1 MSKGRET
8 KRKERR
14 EKAQRITIENNKQKR
29 ETLNDLLR
37 IKDVRYTAINLRRVM
52 WRPATRGAERKN
64 ALEARKPARRS
75 ARPETGIGLRA
86 DRLIGFKRL
95 G

>member
-37 IKDVRYTAINLRRVM
+37 IQDVRYTVVNLRNVRY
-52 WRPATRGAERKN
+52 
-64 ALEARKPARRS
+64 
-75 ARPETGIGLRA
+75 
-86 DRLIGFKRL
+86 
-95 G
+95 

>member
-14 EKAQRITIENNKQKR
+14 EKAQRIAIENSKQKR

-37 IKDVRYTAINLRRVM
+37 IKDVRYTVVNLR
-52 WRPATRGAERKN
+52 N
-64 ALEARKPARRS
+64 AM
-75 ARPETGIGLRA
+75 
-86 DRLIGFKRL
+86 
-95 G
+95 

>member
-14 EKAQRITIENNKQKR
+14 EKTQRIAIENNRQER

-52 WRPATRGAERKN
+52 
-64 ALEARKPARRS
+64 
-75 ARPETGIGLRA
+75 
-86 DRLIGFKRL
+86 
-95 G
+95 